1 MRTYISPIGFNS
13 TSVTRPVLSYGVD
26 TDDRVVVVRPE
37 GDTDDSRSEEAI
49 ADVRRLLT
57 EIEPDVSLATER
69 VPHDDFETAVLHCR
83 DLLRAVDGELIVN
96 LGGGARDILIPF
108 STAVLAEQPRVDRV
122 VLFSDI
128 DGRVREVTLPRLT
141 ATISDAAGET
151 LVAISQAGGETSIP
165 ELTEVTS
172 RSKSTI
178 ARHVDVLESNDAIES
193 HREGKTKHVSLTLTG
208 RLLVADD

>member
-1 MRTYISPIGFNS
+1 MRTYVSPIGFNS

-26 TDDRVVVVRPE
+26 TDDRVVVIRPKE
-37 GDTDDSRSEEAI
+37 GTDDSRAEEAI
-49 ADVRRLLT
+49 ADVRRLLN
-57 EIEPDVSLATER
+57 EIEPSVSLSIER

-108 STAVLAEQPRVDRV
+108 MTAVLAEQPRVDRV

-151 LVAISQAGGETSIP
+151 LVAIDQAGGETSIP
-165 ELTEVTS
+165 ELTEVTT

-178 ARHVDVLESNDAIES
+178 ARHVDILESNDAVES

-208 RLLVADD
+208 RLLVDDN